1 MFISH
6 RGEETKINQC
16 CQLECIESE
25 KRWKKIKEIT
35 IHLQEKKINI
45 TNVNRKCGKI
55 WANGIDRFGVTG
67 DTNLHTNTLTQR
79 DKRKDAQGERA
90 RV

>member
-1 MFISH
+1 MNVLRARKDGKKLKKSPFI
-6 RGEETKINQC
+6 C
-16 CQLECIESE
+16 
-25 KRWKKIKEIT
+25 KK
-35 IHLQEKKINI
+35 KKINI